1 MATAVLKIERM
12 DDEGSADQV
21 TQVLSSIT
29 GVSDVVVSLLGRQAS
44 VAYDAKH
51 TSPTVLASSLNQ
63 AGFPTEASEP
73 AKASGSC
80 CGGCCG

>member
-21 TQVLSSIT
+21 TQVLTSAN
-29 GVSDVVVSLLGRQAS
+29 GVSEVVVSLLGRQAS
-44 VAYDAKH
+44 VVYDASN
-51 TSPTVLASSLNQ
+51 TSPAMLASTLNQ

-73 AKASGSC
+73 AKSGSC